1 MRAVDVRLTAARG
14 WFGPFHR
21 GVVESTAIRL
31 RAVHEIRLLNDGTTV
46 MLYEYAGDEAV
57 ARRLAAEHFESDQA
71 NWQTA
76 TIDEARLMYANA
88 KPSPLVAGVLSV
100 LDEWRIAVD
109 WPITFPT
116 DEQLEATLVGD
127 HGEIREALQSVPDDV
142 HVQVNRTGEY
152 RSERDA
158 IMTELTPRE
167 REILET
173 AVVLGYYSNPRE
185 ANYTDLAA
193 ALDCSTGTVGE
204 HLRNAETKVMAALF
218 DGHDPDR
225 SRLVEAD

>member
-1 MRAVDVRLTAARG
+1 MRSVDIHLTTARG

-21 GVVESTAIRL
+21 GVVESAAVRL

-46 MLYEYAGDEAV
+46 MLYEYAGDEAA
-57 ARRLAAEHFESDQA
+57 ARRLAAEYFDSEQA

-76 TIDEARLMYANA
+76 TIDGTQLMYANA
-88 KPSPLVAGVLSV
+88 RPSTLVAGILSV

-109 WPITFPT
+109 WPITFST
-116 DEQLEATLVGD
+116 DERLKATLVGD
-127 HGEIREALQSVPDDV
+127 HEAIREALRSVPDDV
-142 HVQVNRTGEY
+142 NVQVNRTGEY

-158 IMTELTPRE
+158 ILTDLTPRE

-173 AVVLGYYSNPRE
+173 AVALGYYRNPRG

-218 DGHDPDR
+218 DSHDTDR
-225 SRLVEAD
+225 SRLAEAD

>member
-1 MRAVDVRLTAARG
+1 
-14 WFGPFHR
+14 
-21 GVVESTAIRL
+21 
-31 RAVHEIRLLNDGTTV
+31 
-46 MLYEYAGDEAV
+46 MLYEYAGDEAA
-57 ARRLAAEHFESDQA
+57 ARRLAAEYFDSEQA

-76 TIDEARLMYANA
+76 TIDGTQLMYANA
-88 KPSPLVAGVLSV
+88 RPSTLVAGILSV

-109 WPITFPT
+109 WPITFST
-116 DEQLEATLVGD
+116 DERLKATLVGD
-127 HGEIREALQSVPDDV
+127 HEAIREALRSVPDDV
-142 HVQVNRTGEY
+142 NVQVNRTGEY

-158 IMTELTPRE
+158 ILTDLTPRE

-173 AVVLGYYSNPRE
+173 AVALGYYRNPRG

-218 DGHDPDR
+218 DSHDTDR
-225 SRLVEAD
+225 SRLAEAD

>member
-127 HGEIREALQSVPDDV
+127 HEEIREALQSVPDDV
-142 HVQVNRTGEY
+142 QVQVNRTGEY

-158 IMTELTPRE
+158 ILTELTPRE

-173 AVVLGYYSNPRE
+173 AVVLGYYCNPRE

-204 HLRNAETKVMAALF
+204 HLRNAETKVMSALF
-218 DGHDPDR
+218 DGHDSDR
-225 SRLVEAD
+225 GRLIEAD

>member
-1 MRAVDVRLTAARG
+1 MRAIDVRLTAASG

-21 GVVESTAIRL
+21 GVVESEAVHL

-46 MLYEYAGDEAV
+46 MLYEYDGDEPM
-57 ARRLAAEHFESDQA
+57 ARRLAAEYFDSEQGD
-71 NWQTA
+71 WQTA
-76 TIDEARLMYANA
+76 TIDDAQLMYANA
-88 KPSPLVAGVLSV
+88 KPSPLIAGVLSV

-116 DEQLEATLVGD
+116 DEQLEATLIGD
-127 HGEIREALQSVPDDV
+127 HEEIRAAIGSVPDDV
-142 HVQVNRTGEY
+142 HVQVDRTGEY
-152 RSERDA
+152 QSERDG
-158 IMTELTPRE
+158 ILTDLTPQE

-173 AVVLGYYSNPRE
+173 AVALGYYRNPRE

-218 DGHDPDR
+218 DGHAADR